1 MSKLCDLEQI
11 TKSLKD
17 CVGICTDEEIREKWR
32 LNLELIFSIQI
43 PRRFWKESS
52 SGQTEF
58 AFATKCFSSYL
69 LQQPGR
75 SLSWWQPD
83 PVRPAEGKKR
93 GVGLVLFS

>member
-69 LQQPGR
+69 LQQPGVYLGG
-75 SLSWWQPD
+75 SPIQ
-83 PVRPAEGKKR
+83 
-93 GVGLVLFS
+93 